1 MPLDKSPKPAKP
13 WVPDLLFAPVAR
25 PPAPV
30 APAGSPA
37 PETVSAPER
46 VSAGATVPAAAE
58 TAARVV
64 ERPASPSP
72 ATVALAS
79 DDPAELARILA
90 EQEKALRDS
99 RILRRNLQEEV
110 AKARRTFM
118 FAERGRIGGA
128 KLALDDLLAR
138 EQQVEGDE
146 RRLSADIVTIRGKLE
161 RLRR

>member
-25 PPAPV
+25 PAAPAPS
-30 APAGSPA
+30 AGNPA
-37 PETVSAPER
+37 PEK
-46 VSAGATVPAAAE
+46 VPAEAVPAVAGGAE

-64 ERPASPSP
+64 ERPASAVP
-72 ATVALAS
+72 AALDS
-79 DDPAELARILA
+79 DDPVELARILA
-90 EQEKALRDS
+90 EQDKALRDA

>member
-25 PPAPV
+25 PA
-30 APAGSPA
+30 APAA
-37 PETVSAPER
+37 
-46 VSAGATVPAAAE
+46 SAGDPVPQKVSTAAAVPDVAE
-58 TAARVV
+58 TAAQVV
-64 ERPASPSP
+64 ERPAPP
-72 ATVALAS
+72 ATSALDS
-79 DDPAELARILA
+79 DDPGALARMLA
-90 EQEKALRDS
+90 EHEKTLRES

-146 RRLSADIVTIRGKLE
+146 RRLSADIVTLRGKLE